1 MKNLWKCWSLKTF
14 LLLGSIGFTVFWG
27 VFAQENCPPLLL
39 TGTVK
44 TLINEPYRYELL
56 EQGNEFSGA
65 EISFFADGKKLITEG
80 LSITQSFSTAGEHR
94 LKVKV
99 KTEECQTE
107 QEITIQSY
115 EKQILYLGEYSDFLH
130 FGFEE
135 ELNKTGFLLTMISK
149 NQYAETPIPFASA
162 DLVIINDK
170 EFQSL
175 LEKYLLIKQA
185 STTPIEKQ
193 IIIITESNTR
203 LLKRRLAQYAHSLT
217 NDRISIIA
225 PSHLMNLLSDLAL
238 GKDYQDEPYSIQ
250 FSWEFKDTP
259 KRMIISYMVDEVLK
273 TGFPVQI
280 LGLLLSLSVLA
291 LAISFSRQIVG
302 LGVFGVY
309 QPLFFALI
317 ASMIGIKLALLL
329 LGIAIISSA
338 IIKGLSQRFYL
349 LQSSKISLLIT
360 VFLIGLLAAVTGSQ
374 RLGFS
379 LINKEMLFTMRFI
392 FPLVLIILVADK
404 SFAHFKI
411 WTKGWR
417 ISTIELLLVSALSY
431 GILEWNL
438 VSNLLLSYPELLLL
452 VLLLNL
458 IIGRFSGLQMLE
470 LIRFMPLIK
479 RHLDQEEEE

>member
-1 MKNLWKCWSLKTF
+1 
-14 LLLGSIGFTVFWG
+14 
-27 VFAQENCPPLLL
+27 
-39 TGTVK
+39 
-44 TLINEPYRYELL
+44 
-56 EQGNEFSGA
+56 
-65 EISFFADGKKLITEG
+65 
-80 LSITQSFSTAGEHR
+80 
-94 LKVKV
+94 
-99 KTEECQTE
+99 
-107 QEITIQSY
+107 
-115 EKQILYLGEYSDFLH
+115 
-130 FGFEE
+130 
-135 ELNKTGFLLTMISK
+135 MISK

>member
-1 MKNLWKCWSLKTF
+1 MKKLWKCWNLKI
-14 LLLGSIGFTVFWG
+14 LLMLGSIGFAFFGG
-27 VFAQENCPPLLL
+27 VFAQENCPPLLF
-39 TGTVK
+39 TGVVK

-65 EISFFADGKKLITEG
+65 EISFWKEGKKLTSDG
-80 LSITQSFSTAGEHR
+80 LSITQSFSSPGKHS

-99 KTEECQTE
+99 KTEECKAE
-107 QEITIQSY
+107 QEITIQTY
-115 EKQILYLGEYSDFLH
+115 EKQILYLGEASDFLH

-135 ELNKTGFLLTMISK
+135 ELNKTGFLLTMIGK
-149 NQYAETPIPFASA
+149 EQHAELPIPFASA
-162 DLVIINDK
+162 DLIIINDK

-185 STTPIEKQ
+185 STAPLEKP
-193 IIIITESNTR
+193 IIIITESNTK
-203 LLKRRLAQYAHSLT
+203 LLKRRLAQYAQSLT

-238 GKDYQDEPYSIQ
+238 GKDYQDEPYSTQ

-259 KRMIISYMVDEVLK
+259 KRMIVSYMVDEVLK

-280 LGLLLSLSVLA
+280 LGLLLSLSVVA
-291 LAISFSRQIVG
+291 LAISFSRQMVG

-317 ASMIGIKLALLL
+317 ASMIGIKIALLL

-338 IIKGLSQRFYL
+338 IVKGLSHRFYL

-360 VFLIGLLAAVTGSQ
+360 VFLMVFLAAITGSQ
-374 RLGFS
+374 WLGFP
-379 LINKEMLFTMRFI
+379 LINKEMLFTMWFI
-392 FPLVLIILVADK
+392 FPLVLSILVADK
-404 SFAHFKI
+404 SFSHFKI
-411 WTKGWR
+411 WTKGRR

-431 GILEWNL
+431 GILEWSF
-438 VSNLLLSYPELLLL
+438 VSNLLLSYPELLFL
-452 VLLLNL
+452 VLVLNL
-458 IIGRFSGLQMLE
+458 IIGRFAGLQVLE

-479 RHLDQEEEE
+479 RHLDQEEE